1 MLKTTEFK
9 QRKLTYC
16 DILAGPVAFLPPL
29 NGGRPVDLK
38 TNSLHLNLS
47 PGFVSLNAIVLT

>member
-47 PGFVSLNAIVLT
+47 LNAIVLT